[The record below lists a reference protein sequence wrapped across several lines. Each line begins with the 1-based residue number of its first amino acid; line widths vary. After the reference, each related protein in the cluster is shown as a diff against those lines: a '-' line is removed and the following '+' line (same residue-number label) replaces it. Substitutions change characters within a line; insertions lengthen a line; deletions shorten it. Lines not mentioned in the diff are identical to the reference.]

1 MMLVEVE
8 TVFVKSVLHQLYG
21 TPELHFQIRMAG
33 IRHLNDN
40 PIESYV
46 LKVFLIIAG
55 RTAFNKC

>member
-8 TVFVKSVLHQLYG
+8 TVFVKSVLHQLHG

-40 PIESYV
+40 PKLCIES
-46 LKVFLIIAG
+46 ISNNCH
-55 RTAFNKC
+55 R